1 MLRFSAR
8 EHLLLHKGPSE
19 YINNGSEE
27 EEDCNADIINTQ
39 FAEGLTD
46 TLYILWKE
54 FIMTFKKKKHLRFTV
69 MVFFKTKTNMKGMA
83 YSVITYS
90 VGPCWTCNL

>member
-54 FIMTFKKKKHLRFTV
+54 FIMTFKKKKPSPIH
-69 MVFFKTKTNMKGMA
+69 
-83 YSVITYS
+83 
-90 VGPCWTCNL
+90 CNGFLQKLKLT